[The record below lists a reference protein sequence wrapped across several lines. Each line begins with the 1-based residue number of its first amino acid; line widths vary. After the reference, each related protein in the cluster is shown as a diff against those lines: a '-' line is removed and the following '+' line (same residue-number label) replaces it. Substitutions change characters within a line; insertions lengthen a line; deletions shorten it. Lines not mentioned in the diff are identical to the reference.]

1 MLCIAA
7 AGAAGGAVA
16 AAAVVS
22 LPVLLLLPVLT
33 RFIAAIAGAIGSGAA
48 ARCRCAI
55 SVLLLELPPLTPLPC
70 CPFQTFGGSPVL
82 HPPFVWQ
89 NCLHARTDK

>member
-1 MLCIAA
+1 MLCIGA
-7 AGAAGGAVA
+7 AGAAGGGAVA

-22 LPVLLLLPVLT
+22 LPALLLPVLT

-55 SVLLLELPPLTPLPC
+55 SVLLLALPPLTPYCHAALFKLPADHL
-70 CPFQTFGGSPVL
+70 S
-82 HPPFVWQ
+82 
-89 NCLHARTDK
+89 